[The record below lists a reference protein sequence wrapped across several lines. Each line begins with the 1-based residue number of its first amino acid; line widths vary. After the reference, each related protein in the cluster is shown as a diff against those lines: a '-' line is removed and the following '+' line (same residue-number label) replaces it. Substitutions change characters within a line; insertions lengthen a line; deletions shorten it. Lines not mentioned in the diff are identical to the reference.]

1 MKVGSQGMN
10 SFLYYAKEPEFEMQ
24 GTSRSREDLYLLQ
37 VTGRVTKSSDLL
49 FTKTSVIA
57 IKRMNLGEAEAET
70 ENKKQL

>member
-10 SFLYYAKEPEFEMQ
+10 SFLYYAKETEFEMQ
-24 GTSRSREDLYLLQ
+24 ATSRSREDLNLLQ
-37 VTGRVTKSSDLL
+37 VTGRVTRSSDLL

-57 IKRMNLGEAEAET
+57 IKRMNLGEAEAER